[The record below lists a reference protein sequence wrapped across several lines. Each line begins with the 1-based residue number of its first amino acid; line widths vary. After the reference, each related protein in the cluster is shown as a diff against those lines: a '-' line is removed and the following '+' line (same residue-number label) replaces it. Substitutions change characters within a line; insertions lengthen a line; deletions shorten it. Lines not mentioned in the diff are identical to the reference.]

1 MKRVPLGEQELE
13 VLKYVTEHQ
22 PTSVRDVAEAFAVS
36 HGLARTTIITV
47 LERLRTKGYLTR
59 AKGDGAFEYRPTQDQ
74 GEIMKDLVRNFV
86 ASTLGG
92 SVSSFVAYLAEGPA
106 LAPSEVAELRAL
118 VDQMDSSEESTKGG
132 SDA

>member
-1 MKRVPLGEQELE
+1 MRRVALGEQELE
-13 VLKYVTEHQ
+13 VLKFVTEHQ
-22 PTSVRDVAEAFAVS
+22 PASVREVAEAFAVS

-47 LERLRTKGYLTR
+47 LERLRTKGYLVR

-92 SVSSFVAYLAEGPA
+92 SVSSFVAYLAEGPT

-118 VDQMDSSEESTKGG
+118 VDQMESADEEGR
-132 SDA
+132 DA

>member
-1 MKRVPLGEQELE
+1 MRRKPLGEQELA

-22 PTSVRDVAEAFAVS
+22 PASVRDVADAFATT

-47 LERLRTKGYLTR
+47 LERLRTKGYLAR

-106 LAPSEVAELRAL
+106 LAPEELAELRA
-118 VDQMDSSEESTKGG
+118 VVERMDEEVPR
-132 SDA
+132 D